1 MEKNLY
7 IDASHPNEI
16 RIVVKSNNYIEDY
29 EHESKASDLIKNN
42 IYLGKIS
49 RIEPSL
55 QAAFVDFGR
64 DKHGFLPFN
73 DIQPDY
79 YQLPQS
85 DIQNIKNK
93 NDLLKNINQYFDDL
107 ILVEINLLEKSSS
120 RDMIFEIIMLRFD
133 ILSRYRSS
141 VLKIFKV
148 FKSNPGD
155 FVLLIPLF
163 IESIEIMAKSSNIN
177 TNGIV
182 YFENMKSITNTNGDL
197 VVISRS
203 SEASIRNELGQVKER

>member
-1 MEKNLY
+1 MILKTLRAKIAEQTLKLLRTHHWKEISIDLICKNL
-7 IDASHPNEI
+7 
-16 RIVVKSNNYIEDY
+16 KL
-29 EHESKASDLIKNN
+29 SKK
-42 IYLGKIS
+42 KIS
-49 RIEPSL
+49 
-55 QAAFVDFGR
+55 
-64 DKHGFLPFN
+64 K
-73 DIQPDY
+73 
-79 YQLPQS
+79 
-85 DIQNIKNK
+85 NIKNK

-177 TNGIV
+177 TNGIIGTMKLNGLLII
-182 YFENMKSITNTNGDL
+182 YFSTFLTWVKDKDPSLNKTMTVLDSCLDKSQNFLKLLIQYNG
-197 VVISRS
+197 
-203 SEASIRNELGQVKER
+203 